1 MNHKQASRLA
11 DSCSLAMIG
20 SGGAGVMTA
29 GQVLLDAAVEAGFFG
44 LMTRST
50 GPQIRGGEAAAI
62 LRLGVAPVA
71 CQDDRIDL
79 LIALDWGKA
88 ERFADELV
96 LDADSLVVADP
107 GKGDPPQWIID
118 SGATR
123 VQVELA
129 ELARQHQG
137 ARINTIA
144 AGLAGGLA
152 GLDHERM
159 NIALRRLFEFKGS
172 KLIDGAL
179 AGLAAGIAAAA
190 ELPASRRLAPPIP
203 QPRWLL
209 TGNEA
214 VGMGALRGGIRFCAA
229 YPITPSTEIQEWLA
243 AHLPQVDGC
252 LVQAEDELS
261 SINMCI
267 GASFGGVPAMTATS
281 GPGLSLMV
289 ESLGLAVATEIPLV
303 VVDVM
308 RGGPSTG
315 IPTKSEQ
322 ADLNIAI
329 NGVHGDAPHLVLAPN
344 SVGDCVTTTQWAVFL
359 AEALQCPA
367 VLLSDQS
374 LGQARAAVLPPPQR
388 AWFAKRRTA
397 PAGIRSYQ
405 RFEESRDG
413 ISPMT
418 IPGTPGGE
426 YTATGLTHMPSAQ
439 PSAMMADHHRQLDKR
454 RRKLELFD
462 FGDDWADIEG
472 DGEIGL
478 LTWGS
483 TTLAAREAVA
493 RVLAEGLAVRLVSLR
508 LLSPLHPARLE
519 QALAGVRRL
528 LVVEQS
534 HGAQFL
540 HHLRAHFDLPAHTR
554 SLAEAGPLAL
564 RPGRIAAALRILGL
578 EHSS

>member
-1 MNHKQASRLA
+1 MNDRHEDRPA
-11 DSCSLAMIG
+11 SCSLALIG
-20 SGGAGVMTA
+20 GGGAGVMTA
-29 GQVLLDAAVEAGFFG
+29 GQILLDGAAAAGYFG

-62 LRLGVAPVA
+62 VRLGVTPVA
-71 CQDDRIDL
+71 CQDDRLDV
-79 LIALDWGKA
+79 LIALDWNKA

-96 LDADSLVVADP
+96 LDAQSLVISDP
-107 GKGDPPQWIID
+107 GEGEPPSWITG
-118 SGATR
+118 SGATM
-123 VQVELA
+123 VQVGMAALA
-129 ELARQHQG
+129 AQHQG
-137 ARINTIA
+137 ARVNTIA
-144 AGLAGGLA
+144 VGLAGGLF
-152 GLDHERM
+152 GLDRECLGATLRQLLERKRSQ
-159 NIALRRLFEFKGS
+159 LVQ
-172 KLIDGAL
+172 GAL
-179 AGLAAGIAAAA
+179 AGVDAGLAAAA
-190 ELPASRRLAPPIP
+190 ELGGARRLAPPVP

-209 TGNEA
+209 SGNEA
-214 VGMGALRGGIRFCAA
+214 AGMGALRGGIRFCAA
-229 YPITPSTEIQEWLA
+229 YPITPSTELQEWLA

-322 ADLNIAI
+322 ADLNIAVS
-329 NGVHGDAPHLVLAPN
+329 GMHGDAPHLVLAPN
-344 SVGDCVTTTQWAVFL
+344 SIGDCLTTTQWAVFL

-367 VLLSDQS
+367 VVLSDQS
-374 LGQARAAVLPPPQR
+374 LGQARAAILPPSQR
-388 AWFAKRRTA
+388 DWLAARRTVS
-397 PAGIRSYQ
+397 AGIGNYQ
-405 RFEESRDG
+405 RFAESRDG
-413 ISPMT
+413 ISPMA

-426 YTATGLTHMPSAQ
+426 YTATGLSHMPSAQ
-439 PSAMMADHHRQLDKR
+439 PSAMVADHHRQLDKR

-462 FGDDWADIEG
+462 FGDTWADIEG
-472 DGEIGL
+472 DGETGL

-493 RVLAEGLAVRLVSLR
+493 RVRAQGLAVRLVSLR
-508 LLSPLHPARLE
+508 LLAPLHPARLG

-534 HGAQFL
+534 HGTQFL

-564 RPGRIAAALRILGL
+564 RPGRIAAALRILSM
-578 EHSS
+578 EHSA